1 MGILCDYFRAPDRET
16 AAAVVLSGPG
26 LLEAARARPDIE
38 VVDLKGIDPV
48 VALGK
53 LVTLL
58 AGPSYE
64 EMAMAG
70 GIPIDQ
76 VPGPEL
82 VTREDGDLFVVELDA
97 LVRDTLADATE
108 AVLDDVAFVWAN
120 TEEFLLGRD
129 TWFEADE
136 ARPAMD
142 DLVAIARRA
151 RAADQMLYCVVCP

>member
-1 MGILCDYFRAPDRET
+1 MGFLCDYFRAPDRET
-16 AAAVVLSGPG
+16 ATAVVLSGPG
-26 LLEAARARPDIE
+26 LLEAARSRPDIE
-38 VVDLKGIDPV
+38 AVDLKGVDPV

-70 GIPIDQ
+70 AIPIDHI
-76 VPGPEL
+76 PGPEL
-82 VTREDGDLFVVELDA
+82 LTREDGELFIVELDV

-120 TEEFLLGRD
+120 SEEFLLGRE